1 MLDKLELI
9 TLEGKYIILRPP
21 SLDDIE
27 GLSIAARDGEIWN
40 NRFSQF
46 PHPNEMQKYLQGML
60 DLSSK
65 SLILPFITIHKA
77 SNTIVGTTRYLNI
90 DYENYRLEIGH
101 TWIAKSW
108 RKTYV
113 NTEAKFLM
121 LQYAF
126 EKLECIAVEI
136 RTDILN
142 IVSRKAIQRLG
153 AKQDGVLRHH
163 KIMRDG
169 RIRDTVC
176 YSIIKPEW
184 KQVKANLIE
193 KLCKY
198 NY

>member
-1 MLDKLELI
+1 MLDRLEPI

-21 SLDDIE
+21 LLDDIE
-27 GLSIAARDGEIWN
+27 GLSNAARDGEIWN
-40 NRFSQF
+40 SRFSQF
-46 PHPNEMQKYLQGML
+46 PHPNEMQKYIQGML

-65 SLILPFITIHKA
+65 GLILPFITIDKT

-90 DYENYRLEIGH
+90 DYENHRLEIGH

-126 EKLECIAVEI
+126 EKLGGIAVEI
-136 RTDILN
+136 RTDVLN
-142 IVSRKAIQRLG
+142 TVSRQAIQRLG
-153 AKQDGVLRHH
+153 AKQDGILRNH

-184 KQVKANLIE
+184 KQVKENLMK
-193 KLCKY
+193 KLFKY
-198 NY
+198 NK